1 MKRWALLGAGVGAL
15 ATLVL
20 FAPAAW
26 LAGALA
32 SATGERLLLA
42 DARGTVWNGNAVLVL
57 AGGEGSRDASA
68 LPDRLHWRLRPE
80 GLGLAVRA
88 TQPCCL
94 NGELRLRLAAGL
106 GRFRLELPN
115 EAAANGPAAGPAR
128 AVAQSLG
135 QWPASWLVGL
145 GTPWNTLQPTGT
157 LQLRSPGL
165 VLEQVQGRWRFTG
178 QLELTLATLAS
189 RLSTLDSLG
198 SYRLTLSGDAAASDT
213 AQLQLLTT
221 EGALQLSGS
230 GQLLGAGAASR
241 LRFRGQA
248 NAAAG
253 YEAALGNLL
262 NIIGR
267 RQGAFSLISIG

>member
-1 MKRWALLGAGVGAL
+1 MTRWSIFGAMAGALLV
-15 ATLVL
+15 LVL

-32 SATGERLLLA
+32 TATDQRLVLA

-57 AGGEGSRDASA
+57 TGGVGSRDASA

-80 GLGLAVRA
+80 GLGLQVRA

-94 NGELRLRLAAGL
+94 NGELLLRLAAGL
-106 GRFRLELPN
+106 GRLHIELPADAV
-115 EAAANGPAAGPAR
+115 AAGAGPASGASR
-128 AVAQSLG
+128 ALG

-145 GTPWNTLQPTGT
+145 GTPWNTLQPSGT
-157 LQLRSPGL
+157 LQISSPGL
-165 VLEQVQGRWRFTG
+165 VLEQVQGRWRFSG
-178 QLELTLATLAS
+178 RVELTLATLAS

-198 SYRLTLSGDAAASDT
+198 SYRLTLSGDAAAGEA

-248 NAAAG
+248 SAAAG
-253 YEAALGNLL
+253 FEAALGNLL

-267 RQGAFSLISIG
+267 RQGAASLISIG